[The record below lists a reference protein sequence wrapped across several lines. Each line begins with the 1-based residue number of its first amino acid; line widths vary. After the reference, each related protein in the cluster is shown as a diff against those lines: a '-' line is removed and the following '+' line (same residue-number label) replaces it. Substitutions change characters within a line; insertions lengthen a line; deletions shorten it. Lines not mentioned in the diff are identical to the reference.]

1 MRSLLEDFTNAWIVI
16 ARIMIE
22 SGEKAQPIAFVAQD
36 IERGSLIEI
45 GMPRLL
51 DVRHPPYP
59 TGPQAAICTV
69 DVRELAAFHLAL
81 GWPMPERIIDLMI
94 EFKLVSSGRRPL
106 IGGLVGAL
114 LWFGRRSTG
123 ALSPISA
130 PAHMRARLA
139 AVAELLDAMKT
150 SIDVGRALLR
160 GRYMCAVARIEATGI
175 PIDEPLARKLA
186 KDWPTV
192 RDRVVQTIDIDG
204 DFGVFRAE
212 RLDIEAFAEML
223 DARRIGWPR
232 NAAGHLDLMDGTF
245 REMSRLYP
253 ELRPLK
259 ELLATLISFDP
270 RALAIGSDR
279 RNRTPLRP
287 FSSITGRNQP
297 SAKASVLGSA
307 AWVRHLIEPA
317 PGKGLALIDWTQQ
330 EFGIAAALSDDAA
343 MQAAYLSGDPYLAM
357 AKALNAIPSDAT
369 AQTHPNERERFK
381 ACALGVQYGIGR
393 ARLAR
398 QIGLDESAA
407 QALIEAHRRAF
418 PRFWTWIETV
428 EASGLLQ
435 REQLSVFGWRRAVEP
450 DTRTTSLRNFPM
462 QANGAEMLRLACC
475 SVTEAGIAVC
485 APNHDAILIEAP
497 LRDLDAAVAET
508 HRLMAEASADVL
520 DGFSLRTTVKVVR
533 WPDRWSDERGRSVW
547 RAVRSAV
554 GLDAQPA
561 HQRDTT

>member
-1 MRSLLEDFTNAWIVI
+1 MRPLLDHFADAWIVI
-16 ARIMIE
+16 AKVMTR
-22 SGEKAQPIAFVAQD
+22 SGERAQPIAFVAQD

-45 GMPRLL
+45 GVPKLL
-51 DVRHPPYP
+51 GVRHPPYP

-69 DVRELAAFHLAL
+69 DAHELAAFHLAL
-81 GWPMPERIIDLMI
+81 GWRMPERIIDLMI
-94 EFKLVSSGRRPL
+94 EFKLVSAGRRPL
-106 IGGLVGAL
+106 VGGLVGAL

-123 ALSPISA
+123 ALSSGSA
-130 PAHMRARLA
+130 PARMRARLA
-139 AVAELLDAMKT
+139 AVAELLHAMT
-150 SIDVGRALLR
+150 ASLDVGRALLR

-175 PIDEPLARKLA
+175 PIDGPLARKLA
-186 KDWPTV
+186 NDWPAV
-192 RDRVVQTIDIDG
+192 RHRVIQIIDR
-204 DFGVFRAE
+204 DFGVIRGH
-212 RLDIEAFAEML
+212 RLDIEAFAGML
-223 DARRIGWPR
+223 DARRIDWPKR
-232 NAAGHLDLMDGTF
+232 ATGHLDLTDDTF
-245 REMSRLYP
+245 REMTLLHP

-259 ELLATLISFDP
+259 ELLATQNSFDP
-270 RALAIGSDR
+270 STLAIGSDG

-287 FSSITGRNQP
+287 FASLTGRNQP

-317 PGKGLALIDWTQQ
+317 AGKGLALIDWAQQ
-330 EFGIAAALSDDAA
+330 EFGIAAALSGDTA

-357 AKALNAIPSDAT
+357 AKAAGAVPGDAT
-369 AQTHPNERERFK
+369 ADTHPSERERFK

-398 QIGLDESAA
+398 QLGLGESAA
-407 QALIEAHRRAF
+407 QALMDAHRRGF
-418 PRFWTWIETV
+418 PRFWTWIEAV
-428 EASGLLQ
+428 EANASLY

-475 SVTEAGIAVC
+475 LVTEAGIAVC

-497 LRDLDAAVAET
+497 LGDLDAAIADAQ
-508 HRLMAEASADVL
+508 RLMAEASAIVL
-520 DGFSLRTTVKVVR
+520 DGLALRTAVKAVR

-554 GLDAQPA
+554 GRDTLPA
-561 HQRDTT
+561 HQRDAT